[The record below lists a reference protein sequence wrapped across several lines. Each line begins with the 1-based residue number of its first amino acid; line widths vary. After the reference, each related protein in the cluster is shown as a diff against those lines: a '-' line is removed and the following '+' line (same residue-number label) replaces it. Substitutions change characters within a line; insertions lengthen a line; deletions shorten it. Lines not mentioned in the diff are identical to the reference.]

1 MDLIVREPIEWLIGC
16 TVFKWKLSEMMN
28 TVEFIDTFRFQS
40 EDALAVKKFYF
51 GRIPFKK

>member
-1 MDLIVREPIEWLIGC
+1 
-16 TVFKWKLSEMMN
+16 MMN
-28 TVEFIDTFRFQS
+28 TVQFIDTFRFQS